1 MRIIFLFF
9 NIIILSF
16 GRIFWRLYDDY
27 DDEIINN
34 ETLTREKKNLIS
46 DINYCK
52 SAPYSCNLLNDELSS
67 TGNFDNKCC
76 YVQKTK
82 EYSKQNYIG
91 CLSIFSG
98 KYFESNLYSLAL
110 AYDNNIYY
118 ECDFEKGLKMF
129 DPSTYIPYQAWEI
142 TLKDKYD
149 CIYSRTEKEC
159 KATAKSLSTK
169 YLKCV
174 WFSYNNISPRTQCYA
189 VQEITDYEF
198 RRLIP
203 YFIQDNL
210 YLPNKTLNFSC
221 YGKSDKSINGT
232 FDLKYNSTMIENY
245 SYENKLAVEMGS
257 KDAHKIFSKRQTLI
271 GIEGYQ
277 TDKYAYH
284 IFLYTSTPLDYN
296 KYYFTIIIKIIYKK
310 RTNRNLQEKEDKEQI
325 VTCFVQSKSNNE
337 YFQIILSK
345 CSFYDLDEIE
355 KIKIETGFDL
365 IGNFDEKKSTIFEG
379 TQFMNYIEKEKI
391 KDECSIFNF
400 ATFNMNTYKLI
411 GDTTL
416 ERKNVTFYFYYSKD
430 LKVQNIQA
438 KGSFLNESSIV
449 DFEMNPSV
457 DLEKGNVFIPSQVCQ
472 AENGEYLY
480 IQNSYGSIHQN
491 YMNIYSVDIINST
504 TIPTTVPT
512 TVATTAKT
520 TTSAPINTNNY
531 DNHND
536 DTTNNLD
543 TTEEL
548 EEKNETW
555 IRVSRGENLFTTGF
569 FAILISSL
577 LWLI

>member
-1 MRIIFLFF
+1 
-9 NIIILSF
+9 
-16 GRIFWRLYDDY
+16 
-27 DDEIINN
+27 
-34 ETLTREKKNLIS
+34 
-46 DINYCK
+46 
-52 SAPYSCNLLNDELSS
+52 
-67 TGNFDNKCC
+67 
-76 YVQKTK
+76 
-82 EYSKQNYIG
+82 
-91 CLSIFSG
+91 
-98 KYFESNLYSLAL
+98 
-110 AYDNNIYY
+110 
-118 ECDFEKGLKMF
+118 
-129 DPSTYIPYQAWEI
+129 
-142 TLKDKYD
+142 
-149 CIYSRTEKEC
+149 
-159 KATAKSLSTK
+159 
-169 YLKCV
+169 
-174 WFSYNNISPRTQCYA
+174 
-189 VQEITDYEF
+189 
-198 RRLIP
+198 
-203 YFIQDNL
+203 
-210 YLPNKTLNFSC
+210 
-221 YGKSDKSINGT
+221 
-232 FDLKYNSTMIENY
+232 
-245 SYENKLAVEMGS
+245 
-257 KDAHKIFSKRQTLI
+257 
-271 GIEGYQ
+271 
-277 TDKYAYH
+277 
-284 IFLYTSTPLDYN
+284 
-296 KYYFTIIIKIIYKK
+296 
-310 RTNRNLQEKEDKEQI
+310 
-325 VTCFVQSKSNNE
+325 
-337 YFQIILSK
+337 
-345 CSFYDLDEIE
+345 
-355 KIKIETGFDL
+355 
-365 IGNFDEKKSTIFEG
+365 
-379 TQFMNYIEKEKI
+379 MNYIEKEKI

-569 FAILISSL
+569 LAILISSL

>member
-16 GRIFWRLYDDY
+16 GKIFWRLYDTY

-34 ETLTREKKNLIS
+34 EILTSEKKNLNR
-46 DINYCK
+46 DINLCR
-52 SAPYSCNLLNDELSS
+52 SDPLSCNIMNDELYS
-67 TGNFDNKCC
+67 TGNFANKCC
-76 YVQKTK
+76 FVQKTK

-98 KYFESNLYSLAL
+98 KYFESSLYSLAL
-110 AYDNNIYY
+110 LYDSKIYY
-118 ECDFEKGLKMF
+118 ECDFEKGFKMF
-129 DPSTYIPYQAWEI
+129 DPSTYIPYETWEI
-142 TLKDKYD
+142 MLKDKYD

-169 YLKCV
+169 NLKCV
-174 WFSYNNISPRTQCYA
+174 WFSYNGLTPRTQCYG

-257 KDAHKIFSKRQTLI
+257 NNAHISKRQSLI

-277 TDKYAYH
+277 IKDYLFH
-284 IFLYTSTPLDYN
+284 IFLYTSAPLDFN
-296 KYYFTIIIKIIYKK
+296 NYYFTIIIKIYEK
-310 RTNRNLQEKEDKEQI
+310 RTNRNLQEKDEEYKEQI
-325 VTCFVQSKSNNE
+325 VTCFQESKSNNE

-345 CSFYDLDEIE
+345 CSFPIIFYETE

-365 IGNFDEKKSTIFEG
+365 IGNFDEKKNTIFEG
-379 TQFMNYIEKEKI
+379 MQFMNYTDKEKI
-391 KDECSIFNF
+391 KDECSIFSYG
-400 ATFNMNTYKLI
+400 TFNMDTYKLI

-416 ERKNVTFYFYYSKD
+416 ERKNVKFYFYYSKD
-430 LKVQNIQA
+430 LKVQIIQA

-449 DFEMNPSV
+449 DFEMSPSV

-480 IQNSYGSIHQN
+480 IKNSGYIYQN
-491 YMNIYSVDIINST
+491 YMNIYSVDITNPT

-512 TVATTAKT
+512 TVATTAQT

-531 DNHND
+531 DNYND